1 VNIIIICLIIN
12 EMSKSEQINSINSLS
27 RQRINTFVLLGCL
40 LFSGIGWIGLPFS
53 LISFRND
60 IIYPIVWLFSVV
72 NALQGVFIFIHFIFT
87 TRLLLKQYDSN
98 SKFKKNDDNSN
109 FTRDYSIEN
118 SFKRNQRKSTYY
130 SNSTDSEN

>member
-1 VNIIIICLIIN
+1 MF
-12 EMSKSEQINSINSLS
+12 ESESINSVNSLS
-27 RQRINTFVLLGCL
+27 RRRLNTFVILGCV
-40 LFSGIGWIGLPFS
+40 LFSGISWIGLPFS
-53 LISFRND
+53 LISFRNETS
-60 IIYPIVWLFSVV
+60 YAFVWLFSVT